1 MTLRDQKKIKTG
13 GFSVLQHSNFRWLL
27 VGTTMAFGVQW
38 VQQLTLNWLIYE
50 ITSSGSMLGLLNFF
64 RALGTVGLAPI
75 AGVVIDKV
83 SRKQLMYYINTWL
96 LAICLI
102 FGIALWRGIDQIWPL
117 FVFSFLAG
125 AAQAFNMPLR
135 QTAAFV
141 LVPRA
146 QAPSAVSL
154 IQTGWALMRSLGP
167 AIGGVLLVFIGA
179 AGNFLAMALV
189 YGVITFTISPLN
201 FQKPTSHTRA
211 KSYKKQIKEG
221 VGIAFANTNIR
232 AFLLMGWI
240 LPLFIIP
247 IFSVLPAVYA
257 KDIFARGPQDLGM
270 LVSAIGAGG
279 VVGGLFT
286 TFLSQ
291 IERRGVVL
299 LVSLFALSLSLIGF
313 AMAPNFIIAL
323 CLFTLAGFF
332 EMIVLTLNQT
342 LLQLSIPDE
351 YRGQITG
358 LSTLNAG
365 LLPIGAV
372 FTGLGTEFIGVQE
385 TTILL
390 ALAAA
395 IIAAAVLLL
404 SPTVRQFK

>member
-1 MTLRDQKKIKTG
+1 M
-13 GFSVLQHSNFRWLL
+13 
-27 VGTTMAFGVQW
+27 
-38 VQQLTLNWLIYE
+38 TLNWLIYE
-50 ITSSGSMLGLLNFF
+50 ITSSGSMLGLLNFC

-83 SRKQLMYYINTWL
+83 SRKQLMYYINAWL
-96 LAICLI
+96 FGICLI
-102 FGIALWRGIDQIWPL
+102 FSIALWVGIDQIWPL
-117 FVFSFLAG
+117 LLFSFLGG

-146 QAPSAVSL
+146 QAPSAVAL

-167 AIGGVLLVFIGA
+167 ALGGVLLVLVGA
-179 AGNFLAMALV
+179 AGNFLAMAMV
-189 YGVITFTISPLN
+189 YGLITFTIAPLH
-201 FQKPTSHTRA
+201 FKKIAPRTKA
-211 KSYKKQIKEG
+211 KSYKNQIKEG
-221 VGIAFANTNIR
+221 IRIAFANSNIR

-257 KDIFARGPQDLGM
+257 KDIFAGGPQDLGI
-270 LVSAIGAGG
+270 LVSAVGVGG

-286 TFLSQ
+286 TLLGQ

-299 LVSLFALSLSLIGF
+299 LTSLIALSLTLIGF
-313 AMAPNFIIAL
+313 ALASNITFAL
-323 CLFTLAGFF
+323 ILFGLAGFF
-332 EMIVLTLNQT
+332 EMIFLTLNQT

-351 YRGQITG
+351 FRGQITG

-372 FTGLGTEFIGVQE
+372 VAGVSTELIGVQE
-385 TTILL
+385 TTIIM
-390 ALAAA
+390 ASVAA
-395 IIAAAVLLL
+395 IIATVILLF
-404 SPTVRQFK
+404 SSTVREYR